1 MRVLLRIDAEPPN
14 DNGLPGGYFAVM
26 LMRLRDWLASEY
38 PEWNVN
44 ATTVVGFEDS
54 LEEARNNLRERWTIE
69 P

>member
-1 MRVLLRIDAEPPN
+1 MRVLLRIDADPPE
-14 DNGLPGGYFAVM
+14 NGKPGGYFAVM
-26 LMRLRDWLASEY
+26 LGRLREWLASEY

-54 LEEARNNLRERWTIE
+54 LEEARHNLSEQWTIE